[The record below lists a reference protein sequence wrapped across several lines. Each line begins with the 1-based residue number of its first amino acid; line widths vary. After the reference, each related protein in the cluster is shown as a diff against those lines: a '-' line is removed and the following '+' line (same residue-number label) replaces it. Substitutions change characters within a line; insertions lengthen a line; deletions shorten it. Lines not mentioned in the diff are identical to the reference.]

1 MKSRYNVEIFGG
13 SNIYDKIKS
22 LYYEK
27 IYG

>member
-27 IYG
+27 IHS